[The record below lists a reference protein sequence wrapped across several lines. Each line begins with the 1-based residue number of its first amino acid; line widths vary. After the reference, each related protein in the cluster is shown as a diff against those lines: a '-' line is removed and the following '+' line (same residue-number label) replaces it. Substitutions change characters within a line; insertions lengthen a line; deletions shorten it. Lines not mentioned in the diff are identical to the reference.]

1 MNSQS
6 SSRRLTCLPN
16 GIIKLPLYV
25 CASRANSPIYRLLV
39 ALVMLHSVT
48 FSIAA
53 IVVGQERN
61 TVVAI
66 VDGRKITNGEVDD
79 SIANKVFALQ
89 QQLFALRK
97 SALDNLISRSLL
109 ESEASRKQLTVDEL
123 KRQMLGG
130 TVSVPASQVEELYTE
145 NLAVFA
151 LMSPDEAREKLRL
164 DLEAQVRLKRYRE
177 ELARLRGAAKVELLL
192 QEPRLPTPLRANSAS
207 TGPAEAQV
215 VITEFSDFQC
225 PYCKAV
231 QPVVKE
237 VLRLYPNQVRLDF
250 KHLPLDQHPLAAIA
264 AQAAYC
270 GAKQDAFWPFHDA
283 LFAAT
288 ELTTEFLDLTAT
300 RTGLNVD
307 LFKKC
312 LDSSES
318 RIAVI
323 ADLREAKRL
332 GIDSTPTFLINGKL
346 LRGAVGLEQFKVAID
361 RELRT
366 TQSGSHGQP

>member
-6 SSRRLTCLPN
+6 SSSRLTCLPN
-16 GIIKLPLYV
+16 GIIKLLLYV
-25 CASRANSPIYRLLV
+25 CASRANSPIYPLLV
-39 ALVMLHSVT
+39 ALVMLHSMT
-48 FSIAA
+48 LSMAA
-53 IVVGQERN
+53 VVVGQERN
-61 TVVAI
+61 TVVAV

-109 ESEASRKQLTVDEL
+109 ESEASRKQVTVDEL

-130 TVSVPASQVEELYTE
+130 TVSVPASQVEELYAE
-145 NLAVFA
+145 NLAAFA

-192 QEPRLPTPLRANSAS
+192 HEPRLPTPLRANSAS

-231 QPVVKE
+231 QPVLKE
-237 VLRLYPNQVRLDF
+237 VLRLYPDQVRLDF
-250 KHLPLDQHPLAAIA
+250 KH
-264 AQAAYC
+264 
-270 GAKQDAFWPFHDA
+270 
-283 LFAAT
+283 
-288 ELTTEFLDLTAT
+288 
-300 RTGLNVD
+300 
-307 LFKKC
+307 
-312 LDSSES
+312 
-318 RIAVI
+318 
-323 ADLREAKRL
+323 
-332 GIDSTPTFLINGKL
+332 
-346 LRGAVGLEQFKVAID
+346 
-361 RELRT
+361 
-366 TQSGSHGQP
+366 